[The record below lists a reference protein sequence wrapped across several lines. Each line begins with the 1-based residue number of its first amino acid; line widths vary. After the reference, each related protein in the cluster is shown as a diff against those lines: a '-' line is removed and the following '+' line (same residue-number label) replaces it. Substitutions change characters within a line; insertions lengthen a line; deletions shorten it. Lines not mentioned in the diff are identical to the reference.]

1 MNVSKNRTISGA
13 ICSELNLSEVKRNLP
28 TMKSIKEMV
37 ELTGLP
43 YTFFRNLCVQNRIVY
58 IKTGKKYL
66 INYERFIDYLNSG
79 EQA

>member
-1 MNVSKNRTISGA
+1 MNVNKNRTISGA
-13 ICSELNLSEVKRNLP
+13 ICSEINLSEVKRNLP

-43 YTFFRNLCVQNRIVY
+43 YSFLRNLCVQNRIVH

-66 INYERFIDYLNSG
+66 INYERFIDFLNSG